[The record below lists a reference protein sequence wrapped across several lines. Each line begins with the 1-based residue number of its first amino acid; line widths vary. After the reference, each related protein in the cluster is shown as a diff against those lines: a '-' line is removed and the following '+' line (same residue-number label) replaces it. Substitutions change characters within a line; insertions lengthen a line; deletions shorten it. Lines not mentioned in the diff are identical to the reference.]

1 MLRETANGHF
11 HASRAGHLLGGDVP
25 CRSSMRR
32 SLGRVRFGCSE
43 ASNAESMQETPLA
56 LQGALSKD
64 RGRVGSGTRMYWYVS
79 IYIGMY

>member
-1 MLRETANGHF
+1 MLRETSNGHF
-11 HASRAGHLLGGDVP
+11 PASKADHVLGGDVP
-25 CRSSMRR
+25 CCCLELNR
-32 SLGRVRFGCSE
+32 LGRVRFGCSE

-56 LQGALSKD
+56 LQGARSKE